1 MNSPCLGRRNYVEYP
16 IQLLFYPEPSPN
28 RENQYAKNGQPVSKY
43 SFANGP
49 FQIET
54 VTGQLHKNPFV
65 SK

>member
-1 MNSPCLGRRNYVEYP
+1 MSSPCLVRRNYVEYP
-16 IQLLFYPEPSPN
+16 IQLLFFLKPSPK
-28 RENQYAKNGQPVSKY
+28 RENQYTKNGQPVSKY

-54 VTGQLHKNPFV
+54 VTGQVHKNPFV